1 MNTDTL
7 PRIPVE
13 VNGIQYNFCKNP
25 KCFQFGLPASQDK
38 FHGNNTYILTGLGQG
53 GTNVPLLRCNGCGE
67 HLPMKSNQGIG
78 EELAR
83 LSSYLAIA
91 NQVSS
96 CPDTGCSSHS
106 VAVGTKKAYRG
117 FGTSS
122 SGSKR
127 YQCVACNKTFSIGKP
142 TKGQHD
148 THHNIEI
155 FKLLM
160 NKVPLSR
167 IINILQISWEVLYNR
182 IDHIHRQCLAFASNR
197 ENNLKDLHLERLYIA
212 VDRQEYTVN
221 WTERKDKRNVV
232 LSAMASADNSSG
244 YVFGMHP
251 NFDCTL
257 DKVSIE
263 EDAAKF
269 NDSTKTAP
277 FRKYARLWLSNDYL
291 ESSKRIR
298 YKNGKKYSNNV
309 LKDTIENKYNE
320 SEKRTDV
327 EAFDEKTHEQKLPN
341 YGIQVKAEYTMIAH
355 FHFLKTLL
363 GNVEKWRFFLDQD
376 SGIRGA
382 CLSAFKDEVKDKSAE
397 AFYVS
402 IEKDLTVDQKRK
414 LKAEA
419 KRNYELIKENNPTLT
434 DNEIKI
440 EMLKAEILA
449 VKEIGSWKD
458 RWIHHPLPN
467 MAESN
472 KAMCWLTE
480 HDDYDLTHKAWLY
493 NKASLHGVDSFFQ
506 KVRRRI
512 AMLERP
518 IHSASSGGRT
528 YNGYGAY
535 NPQMIVK
542 LLEIFRVVHNFID
555 TKKEKKFVNGVEETI
570 TTTPAMRLG
579 LAQAPLDYKTVLYFE

>member
-25 KCFQFGLPASQDK
+25 KCSQFGVPASQETVR
-38 FHGNNTYILTGLGQG
+38 GNNTYLVVNG
-53 GTNVPLLRCNGCGE
+53 GSSGISLLRCNACRE
-67 HLPMKSNQGIG
+67 HLPMKSNQGIV

-91 NQVSS
+91 NQVSC
-96 CPDTGCSSHS
+96 CPDAGCSNHS

-182 IDHIHRQCLAFASNR
+182 IDHIHKQCLAFASNR
-197 ENNLKDLHLERLYIA
+197 ENNLKELPFKRIYLAI
-212 VDRQEYTVN
+212 DRQEYSVN
-221 WTERKDKRNVV
+221 WNERKDKRNVV
-232 LSAMASADNSSG
+232 LSAMASADNKSG

-251 NFDCTL
+251 NFDGTL
-257 DKVSIE
+257 DKVRIE
-263 EDAAKF
+263 EDAKEC
-269 NDSTKTAP
+269 NDLTKTAP
-277 FRKYARLWLSNDYL
+277 FRKYARLWLENDYT
-291 ESSKRIR
+291 SSANRVRYDKKKLSKGTLKSKIEVKYEEATKR
-298 YKNGKKYSNNV
+298 
-309 LKDTIENKYNE
+309 E
-320 SEKRTDV
+320 DV
-327 EAFDEKTHEQKLPN
+327 EAFDIKTDEEMLPN
-341 YGIQVKAEYTMIAH
+341 YGVQVHAEYTMIAH
-355 FHFLKTLL
+355 FHFLKNLL
-363 GNVEKWRFFLDQD
+363 GNIEKWRFFLDQD

-382 CLSAFKDEVKDKSAE
+382 CLSAFQEEVKDKTAE

-402 IEKDLTVDQKRK
+402 IEKQLTVDQKRK
-414 LKAEA
+414 NKAEA
-419 KRNYELIKENNPTLT
+419 KRNYDLVKENNPSMT
-434 DNEIKI
+434 DNEVKV
-440 EMLKAEILA
+440 ELLKKEILA
-449 VKEIGSWKD
+449 VQEIGNWRDK
-458 RWIHHPLPN
+458 WVHHPLPN

-480 HDDYDLTHKAWLY
+480 HDDYDLNHKALLY

-506 KVRRRI
+506 KVRRRV

-518 IHSASSGGRT
+518 IHSASSSGRT
-528 YNGYGAY
+528 WNGYGAY
-535 NPQMIVK
+535 NPQMVVK

-555 TKKEKKFVNGVEETI
+555 IKKEKEIINGVEKTVI
-570 TTTPAMRLG
+570 TTPAMRLG